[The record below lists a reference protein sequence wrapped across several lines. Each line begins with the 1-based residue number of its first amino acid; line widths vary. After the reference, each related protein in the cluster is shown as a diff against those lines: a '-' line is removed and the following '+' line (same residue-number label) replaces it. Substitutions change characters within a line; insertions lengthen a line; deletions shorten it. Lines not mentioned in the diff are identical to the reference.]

1 MKTIEKPATVPPID
15 PDLQAVIEH
24 LAAGTPIDPDLRRR
38 LETKAE
44 ESRRKMVQMH
54 GVQDIG
60 VQIIREMRDAQG
72 SNMYHR

>member
-1 MKTIEKPATVPPID
+1 MKTIAKPVTVPPID

-38 LETKAE
+38 LEAKAE

-60 VQIIREMRDAQG
+60 VHIIREMRDAE
-72 SNMYHR
+72 